1 VTGAFPTAAAAGEE
15 REGRRCSDN
24 GTGGNDRS
32 QEAAAVGC
40 FRQSLGVRPQ
50 GICGHWVCS
59 YRLDMVNID
68 MPNMHIFSLL
78 SILSE
83 GTMPSNIAIV
93 SPELSNRIVVL
104 LSDEMLKRLDE
115 WRWENRISSR
125 GEAVRQLVKRGLER
139 EPPKAEKPGK

>member
-1 VTGAFPTAAAAGEE
+1 
-15 REGRRCSDN
+15 
-24 GTGGNDRS
+24 
-32 QEAAAVGC
+32 
-40 FRQSLGVRPQ
+40 
-50 GICGHWVCS
+50 
-59 YRLDMVNID
+59 MVNID